1 MLSGELVALSLD
13 LLPPHTLT
21 TAHPPS
27 PTSTMSN
34 LPLPTTNL
42 TEMVIDA
49 VGQPVPA
56 SQAAF
61 AQPDPAGSS
70 QPPQPQYVP
79 YQVPPSYPVAGPSH
93 APLHPMVQGRFPHTY
108 TSPYGAPLPYA
119 VVTHQLVPAS
129 SSSHQMVQ
137 YPPTLTSLSRTGP
150 VALNAPP
157 FLPPGMPP
165 LMPIPGLLWAPVPN
179 HHLLVAHTA
188 GCTCG
193 TTKRQ

>member
-1 MLSGELVALSLD
+1 
-13 LLPPHTLT
+13 
-21 TAHPPS
+21 
-27 PTSTMSN
+27 MSN

-119 VVTHQLVPAS
+119 VVTHQLMYVRHYQAA
-129 SSSHQMVQ
+129 MNN
-137 YPPTLTSLSRTGP
+137 TSFRDAMTSIQTRLQTQFWAYFEEHACSREGESRNEH
-150 VALNAPP
+150 V
-157 FLPPGMPP
+157 
-165 LMPIPGLLWAPVPN
+165 
-179 HHLLVAHTA
+179 
-188 GCTCG
+188 
-193 TTKRQ
+193 RQVEDLE